1 MHLNGKSIVRK
12 CRLITPNDG
21 QTKYEKATATKMM
34 CWHSKSKRKRKK
46 IQDDTIY
53 NGCEWFIPRVYV
65 AFLPLIWSN
74 DLSIE
79 TWRRNWIVRC
89 YKRFHCW
96 RIHSLCSYKVK
107 CQLCAGEWINQPTHI
122 RERARTHIIPCD
134 AGWWMTASVIFES
147 YTHNSIFTRMKI
159 HVKQRRCDDAHST
172 YI

>member
-1 MHLNGKSIVRK
+1 MTARQNMRRPPRQKWCADTRK
-12 CRLITPNDG
+12 AKER
-21 QTKYEKATATKMM
+21 E
-34 CWHSKSKRKRKK
+34 K